1 MEIQII
7 DYMNTPPDIHEIERT
22 LTLLRMQPRE
32 LMRTNENEYRILHVD
47 DPSLTREQLIS
58 AMHTHPI
65 LIQRPVVFA
74 NGKACIGRPPTA
86 ILEIL

>member
-32 LMRTNENEYRILHVD
+32 LMRTNEDEYRILHVD
-47 DPSLTREQLIS
+47 DPALTRKQLIA
-58 AMHTHPI
+58 AMHAHPI

-74 NGKACIGRPPTA
+74 NNKACIGRPPA
-86 ILEIL
+86 AVLEIL